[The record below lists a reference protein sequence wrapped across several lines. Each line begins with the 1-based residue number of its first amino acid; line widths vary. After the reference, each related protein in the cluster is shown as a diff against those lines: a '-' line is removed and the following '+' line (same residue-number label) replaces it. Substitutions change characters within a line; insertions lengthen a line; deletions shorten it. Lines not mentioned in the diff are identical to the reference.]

1 MLSQFE
7 LKNKDIPVAY
17 YNKRKHTAS
26 RIDKYLN
33 DICNEISKIQ
43 MSSESVDMLVKLLM
57 NAGIKNNEIMI
68 MGFVGDMHMISHAN
82 ADFVN
87 TNGLKTICMGIP
99 EMTAFANDYKHP
111 ASFSNWLLKRGFSN
125 GSILIGVQ
133 LDKPGPLLSEAFNYN
148 RKNNGINVLITS
160 SIGIYDNVDVLIP
173 VHSNNTLAACDI
185 VQLIFHYLSAN
196 IAFKTNCCYPDKGA
210 GSLNDYC
217 GLLLQ
222 SINSSSYSIDILTD
236 ITMLIDKKIKN
247 GKSVFTFGNGGSA
260 AIAAYFADGLKAAL
274 KGNPKYK
281 RNIINAPSFAS
292 DIVNSLD
299 KGMYKSV
306 FTKVLKSL
314 GVEDD
319 DILIGISSSGNSENI
334 VHPMIEIPGVNRV
347 GILGFD
353 NGGVI
358 GQSGMAQN
366 AFVVPDCGGFKSY
379 QRAED
384 GQRIALSSIL
394 SSL

>member
-173 VHSNNTLAACDI
+173 VHSNNTLVACDI

-281 RNIINAPSFAS
+281 RNIINSPSFAS

-299 KGMYKSV
+299 KGMYKS
-306 FTKVLKSL
+306 FFNKVLKSL